1 MKMLPQDQVF
11 GLPTY
16 QLIFLQFLLTFDF
29 LDVIR
34 YKCQGQEQVKYH
46 T

>member
-1 MKMLPQDQVF
+1 MKMLPQDQVS
-11 GLPTY
+11 GLLTY
-16 QLIFLQFLLTFDF
+16 QLIFLRFLLIFDF

-34 YKCQGQEQVKYH
+34 YKFRGQEQVKYH